1 MKVKIKDEI
10 FDSKREPI
18 MIILSKEDKINIKN
32 MAPNATRYCSFPNLK
47 NKKDIEKWM
56 DDI

>member
-1 MKVKIKDEI
+1 
-10 FDSKREPI
+10 
-18 MIILSKEDKINIKN
+18 

-56 DDI
+56 DDIWIMKKITF